1 MKKYPC
7 NITPQ
12 KLIGTAYDTVKEV
25 SDNLVFI
32 NEIYSALVPAY
43 KVDFTKEHDWVSDYN
58 STQTELG
65 WVVEGT
71 KVTSPIINIPSNKSL
86 VWYLKAEP
94 VFLIDW
100 VGNVTVTY
108 DDDTQQTFEN
118 VIPLIEYG
126 AVGTKIDLSVIS
138 GTNKT
143 IKRIELI
150 FAEAV
155 NTQIQL
161 KELSINVGFIPVG
174 NLIQYDNKF
183 NNLENEFEI
192 VRATAVTALSRVD
205 DVDILIED
213 LTLQYNEFTDLVQN
227 VLTTLDHRPYIT
239 VEAIDSTTN
248 RLSGVTIQGE
258 TKPKLVSRT
267 DTFTHVNSSGQP
279 RYYWDNGKS
288 QFTHHGILILP
299 DGTVIE
305 SEEDIIARNGED
317 AINAYLTRESFFVP
331 TTAAGTNPVY
341 AGSESRMV
349 VVKGEIEV
357 TENVLFSGAT
367 TKNGLQ
373 LSLNPVT
380 GVFSLSG
387 ANWSTDVEW
396 FDITATYKG
405 ANYIKRFTVTKQRA
419 AASGIGFNNATFT
432 LYQRTARGATPTP
445 ITNTVGFNFTTGAYT
460 GLPSGGWSNLL
471 PDNAF
476 PLLWAIQKTVTTTNE
491 TISIAPSDW
500 STPRILSRD
509 GVDGEDG
516 EDGGGS
522 GVPGAGFYSGSYT
535 SINWNTSGTGSATE
549 RFTLLVG
556 RAPVFS
562 DIFTQY
568 NSIAGG
574 SSSRQWNGSAWVS
587 VANVIDG
594 SLVVSNTIAGDKIL
608 AGTLLNAPILRGGRL
623 ELIGEPSTQFQSI
636 ISSTPFGPHNLV
648 EWYGPK
654 NSQTFDSIN
663 NMPIFSGMTRANAKT
678 YKGADGSVYFGGTF
692 IAGTISNAQSSTT
705 KTATLSTQVTFTSN
719 GGILELAASLSF
731 TGVYE
736 GPRTD
741 SNDGTWI
748 CPVSPAMNV
757 VTGTLYIER
766 QLSGGSWQIIIQ
778 QPITG
783 SYSCINGK
791 YDPEPGTPNTPY
803 YALSTASAV
812 VSTSTVLGTGTVILR
827 ARAVLNN
834 WFTLIGDPQGFTS
847 TGTSQSISITSKE

>member
-7 NITPQ
+7 KITPQ
-12 KLIGTAYDTVKEV
+12 KLIGTAYDTVKDV

-65 WVVEGT
+65 WIVEGA
-71 KVTSPIINIPSNKSL
+71 KVTSPLINIPSNKSL

-94 VFLIDW
+94 VFIIDW

-126 AVGTKIDLSVIS
+126 AVGTKIDLSAIS

-183 NNLENEFEI
+183 NNLLDEFEI
-192 VRATAVTALSRVD
+192 VRATSDTALSRVD
-205 DVDILIED
+205 DVDLLIED
-213 LTLQYNEFTDLVQN
+213 LTLQYNEFTDVVQD

-248 RLSGVTIQGE
+248 RLAGVTIQGE

-267 DTFTHVNSSGQP
+267 ATFTHVNTSGQP
-279 RYYWDNGKS
+279 RYYWDNVKN
-288 QFTHHGILILP
+288 QFTHHGVVILP
-299 DGTVIE
+299 DGTIIE
-305 SEEDIIARNGED
+305 SADDIVAKNAED
-317 AINAYLTRESFFVP
+317 AINVYLTRESFFVP

-341 AGSESRMV
+341 VGSESRMV
-349 VVKGEIEV
+349 LVQGTTEI
-357 TENVLFSGAT
+357 TSGINFTGSA

-387 ANWSTDVEW
+387 ANWGTDAEW
-396 FDITATYKG
+396 FDITATYKDT
-405 ANYIKRFTVTKQRA
+405 NYVKRFTVTKQRSA
-419 AASGIGFNNATFT
+419 SSGIGFNNSTFT
-432 LYQRTARGATPTP
+432 LYQRTARGATPPP
-445 ITNTVGFNFTTGAYT
+445 ITNTVGFNFTTGVYT
-460 GLPSGGWSNLL
+460 GLPSGGWNNLL
-471 PDNAF
+471 PDNAL
-476 PLLWAIQKTVTTTNE
+476 PLLWVIQKTVTTTNE
-491 TISIAPSDW
+491 TIAIEPSEW

-516 EDGGGS
+516 VDGGGGGGG

-535 SINWNTSGTGSATE
+535 SINWNTSGTDSATE

-568 NSIAGG
+568 NSIDG
-574 SSSRQWNGSAWVS
+574 SSGSRQWNGSAWAT

-594 SLVVSNTIAGDKIL
+594 SLVVTNTIAGDKIL

-623 ELIGEPSTQFQSI
+623 ELIGEPSAQFQSI
-636 ISSTPFGPHNLV
+636 ISNTPFGPHSLV

-654 NSQTFDSIN
+654 NSQTFNSIN
-663 NMPIFSGMTRANAKT
+663 NTPIFSGMTKANAKT
-678 YKGADGSVYFGGTF
+678 YKTSDGDVFFGGTF
-692 IAGTISNAQSSTT
+692 QAGTLTISRQTTTSSGTLVVDSSVFTVPSGTTNLIVTASVTVQASQFGAGTCPRTPTSITTVVNIEQYIGNNWVNIGGKSSAISSTCEQEGPEMIVQMSGGL
-705 KTATLSTQVTFTSN
+705 TANT
-719 GGILELAASLSF
+719 SLS
-731 TGVYE
+731 
-736 GPRTD
+736 
-741 SNDGTWI
+741 
-748 CPVSPAMNV
+748 VSSGQSIRLRASAIAPAFPILI
-757 VTGTLYIER
+757 GG
-766 QLSGGSWQIIIQ
+766 LSVQGSRYLSIA
-778 QPITG
+778 ITG
-783 SYSCINGK
+783 N
-791 YDPEPGTPNTPY
+791 
-803 YALSTASAV
+803 
-812 VSTSTVLGTGTVILR
+812 
-827 ARAVLNN
+827 
-834 WFTLIGDPQGFTS
+834 
-847 TGTSQSISITSKE
+847 

>member
-1 MKKYPC
+1 MRKYPC

-12 KLIGTAYDTVKEV
+12 KLIGTAYDTVKDV

-65 WVVEGT
+65 WIVEGT

-94 VFLIDW
+94 VFIIDW
-100 VGNVTVTY
+100 IGNVTVTY
-108 DDDTQQTFEN
+108 EDDTQETFEN

-126 AVGTKIDLSVIS
+126 AVGTKIDLSTIS
-138 GTNKT
+138 GTNK
-143 IKRIELI
+143 IIRRIELI

-183 NNLENEFEI
+183 DNLLNEFEI
-192 VRATAVTALSRVD
+192 TRVTADTALSRVD
-205 DVDILIED
+205 DVDLLIED
-213 LTLQYNEFTDLVQN
+213 LTLQYNEFTGVVQN

-248 RLSGVTIQGE
+248 RLTGVTIQGE

-267 DTFTHVNSSGQP
+267 NTFTHVDGSGQAK
-279 RYYWDNGKS
+279 YYWDATKG
-288 QFTHHGILILP
+288 QFTHHGVVILP

-305 SEEDIIARNGED
+305 SADDIVARNAED
-317 AINAYLTRESFFVP
+317 AINVYLTRESFFVP

-349 VVKGEIEV
+349 VVKGDV
-357 TENVLFSGAT
+357 VLTENIVFSGAS

-396 FDITATYKG
+396 FDITATYNNT
-405 ANYIKRFTVTKQRA
+405 NYVKRFTVTKQRSPS
-419 AASGIGFNNATFT
+419 SGIGFNNATFT

-445 ITNTVGFNFTTGAYT
+445 ITGTVGFNFTTGAYT

-476 PLLWAIQKTVTTTNE
+476 PLLWAIQKIVTTTNE
-491 TISIAPSDW
+491 TISIEPNEW

-509 GVDGEDG
+509 GLDGEDG
-516 EDGGGS
+516 ADGGGS

-535 SINWNTSGTGSATE
+535 SINWNTSGTDSATE
-549 RFTLLVG
+549 RFTQLVG

-568 NSIAGG
+568 NSIDGG

-594 SLVVSNTIAGDKIL
+594 SLVVTNTIAGDKIL

-636 ISSTPFGPHNLV
+636 ISSSPFGPHNLV

-663 NMPIFSGMTRANAKT
+663 NMPIFSGMTKANAKT

-692 IAGTISNAQSSTT
+692 IAGVISNAQASTT
-705 KTATLSTQVTFTSN
+705 KTPTPSTQITFTSN
-719 GGILELAASLSF
+719 GGILELAASFSF
-731 TGVYE
+731 TGVIE
-736 GPRTD
+736 GPRTNDNDD
-741 SNDGTWI
+741 SWI
-748 CPVSPAMNV
+748 CPASPAMQV
-757 VTGTLYIER
+757 VTGTLFIEK
-766 QLSGGSWQIIIQ
+766 QLSGGSWQVIIQ

-783 SYSCINGK
+783 SYSCNDGEW
-791 YDPEPGTPNTPY
+791 DREPGVPNAPY
-803 YALSTASAV
+803 LAFSTSSAV
-812 VSTSTVLGTGTVILR
+812 VSTNTVLGAGTVVLR

-834 WFTLIGDPQGFTS
+834 WFNLVGDMNTS
-847 TGTSQSISITSKE
+847 TGSSQSISITSKE

>member
-12 KLIGTAYDTVKEV
+12 KLIGTAYDTVKDV

-32 NEIYSALVPAY
+32 NEIYSALVPTY
-43 KVDFTKEHDWVSDYN
+43 KVDFTKEHNWVSNFN

-65 WVVEGT
+65 WIVEGT

-94 VFLIDW
+94 VFITDW

-108 DDDTQQTFEN
+108 DDNSQQTFEN

-126 AVGTKIDLSVIS
+126 AVGTKIDLSIIS

-150 FAEAV
+150 FAEAT

-161 KELSINVGFIPVG
+161 KELSINVGFVPVG
-174 NLIQYDNKF
+174 NLIRYDTKF
-183 NNLENEFEI
+183 DNLLNEFGI
-192 VRATAVTALSRVD
+192 VKATATTALDKVD
-205 DVDILIED
+205 NVDTLIEA
-213 LTLQYNEFTDLVQN
+213 LTIQHNQFASVVQGE
-227 VLTTLDHRPYIT
+227 LTTLDQRPH
-239 VEAIDSTTN
+239 VAVQAIDSTTN
-248 RLSGVTIQGE
+248 RLTGVTIQGE
-258 TKPKLVSRT
+258 TKPKLISRT
-267 DTFTHVNSSGQP
+267 DTFTHVDASGQAK
-279 RYYWDNGKS
+279 YYWDATKG
-288 QFTHHGILILP
+288 QFTHKGVVILP

-305 SEEDIIARNGED
+305 SADDIVARTAED
-317 AINAYLTRESFFVP
+317 AINVYLTRESFFVP

-349 VVKGEIEV
+349 VVKGEVEV
-357 TENVLFSGAT
+357 TENVLFSGAS

-373 LSLNPVT
+373 LSLDPVT

-396 FDITATYKG
+396 FDITATY
-405 ANYIKRFTVTKQRA
+405 NNRDYVKRFTVTKQRSPS
-419 AASGIGFNNATFT
+419 SGIGFNNATFT
-432 LYQRTARGATPTP
+432 LYQRTARGATPTA
-445 ITNTVGFNFTTGAYT
+445 ITGTVGFNFTTGAYT

-471 PDNAF
+471 PDNAL
-476 PLLWAIQKTVTTTNE
+476 PLLWVIQKTVTTTSE
-491 TISIAPSDW
+491 TISIAPNEW
-500 STPRILSRD
+500 SIPRILSRD

-516 EDGGGS
+516 ADGGGS
-522 GVPGAGFYSGSYT
+522 GTPGAGFYSGSYT
-535 SINWNTSGTGSATE
+535 SINWNASGTDSATE
-549 RFTLLVG
+549 RFTQLVG

-568 NSIAGG
+568 NSIDGG
-574 SSSRQWNGSAWVS
+574 SSSRQWNGSAWIS
-587 VANVIDG
+587 VTNVIDG
-594 SLVVSNTIAGDKIL
+594 SLVVTNTIAGDKIL

-663 NMPIFSGMTRANAKT
+663 NMPIFSGMTKANAKT

-692 IAGTISNAQSSTT
+692 IAGVISNAQASTT
-705 KTATLSTQVTFTSN
+705 KTATPSTQVTFTSN
-719 GGILELAASLSF
+719 GGILEIAASFSF
-731 TGVYE
+731 TSTYI
-736 GPRTD
+736 GPNTQD
-741 SNDGTWI
+741 NDNSWI
-748 CPVSPAMNV
+748 CPVSPVMSV

-766 QLSGGSWQIIIQ
+766 QIAEGSWQIIIQ
-778 QPITG
+778 HPITG
-783 SYSCINGK
+783 SYSCIDGE
-791 YDPEPGTPNTPY
+791 YDGEPGVPNMAY
-803 YALSTASAV
+803 QAVSSSSAV
-812 VSTSTVLGTGTVILR
+812 VSTSTPLGSGTIVLR
-827 ARAVLNN
+827 ARAVLSN
-834 WFTLIGDPQGFTS
+834 WFQNSETF
-847 TGTSQSISITSKE
+847 QSISITSKE